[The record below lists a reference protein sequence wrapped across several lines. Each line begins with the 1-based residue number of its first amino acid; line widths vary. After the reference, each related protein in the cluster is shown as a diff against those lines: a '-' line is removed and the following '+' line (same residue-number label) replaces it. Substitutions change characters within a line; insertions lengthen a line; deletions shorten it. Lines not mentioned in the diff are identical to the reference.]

1 MKIAA
6 RVFIYIG
13 YALSIF
19 YTLFM
24 LIFAVNFRPAV
35 QILVD
40 NGEII
45 IDEES
50 LLMLSTM
57 IWVALVIVIIYTVA
71 TFIVGIKTDKHLKN
85 GFTGDGQII
94 LYGVLSLIFV
104 NILAGLFVLLLLAV
118 KEDGNS
124 REELNKRLNE
134 LKDMLDRGLINEEEY
149 SELKKRTI
157 EKNI

>member
-13 YALSIF
+13 YVLSVF

-24 LIFAVNFRPAV
+24 LILAINFRPAV
-35 QILVD
+35 KILVD

-50 LLMLSTM
+50 LSILSIL
-57 IWVALVIVIIYTVA
+57 IWIAFVIVIIYTVA

-124 REELNKRLNE
+124 SEELNKRLNE
-134 LKDMLDRGLINEEEY
+134 IKDMLDRGLINEEEY
-149 SELKKRTI
+149 SELKKRAI

>member
-13 YALSIF
+13 YVLSIIS
-19 YTLFM
+19 M
-24 LIFAVNFRPAV
+24 LISLAVAINFKSIA
-35 QILVD
+35 QISID

-45 IDEES
+45 IDES
-50 LLMLSTM
+50 SFSMLSTM
-57 IWVALVIVIIYTVA
+57 MWVIFAFCLVYTVL

-124 REELNKRLNE
+124 SEELNKRLNE

-149 SELKKRTI
+149 SELKKRAI

>member
-6 RVFIYIG
+6 RIFIYIG
-13 YALSIF
+13 YVLSVIC
-19 YTLFM
+19 TLFM
-24 LIFAVNFRPAV
+24 LVIAVNFRSAV

-40 NGEII
+40 NGEIV

-50 LLMLSTM
+50 LSMLSTLM
-57 IWVALVIVIIYTVA
+57 WVTFIIVIIYTVA

-124 REELNKRLNE
+124 NEELNKRLNE

-149 SELKKRTI
+149 SELKKRAI
-157 EKNI
+157 EKTI

>member
-1 MKIAA
+1 M
-6 RVFIYIG
+6 
-13 YALSIF
+13 
-19 YTLFM
+19 
-24 LIFAVNFRPAV
+24 
-35 QILVD
+35 
-40 NGEII
+40 
-45 IDEES
+45 
-50 LLMLSTM
+50 
-57 IWVALVIVIIYTVA
+57 
-71 TFIVGIKTDKHLKN
+71 KN

-124 REELNKRLNE
+124 SEELNKRLNE

-149 SELKKRTI
+149 SELKKRAI